1 MLKYYVTKEDNTLNS
16 EVSLTSSRRFNN
28 RTLTF
33 RALYNKG
40 NDLKNDPEN
49 SLPENIDF
57 LDKDLKEGVKSFS
70 KRKSSVAL
78 HFIKH
83 FFKKYEGEWI
93 IAGSEKLNNQ
103 AVNDLVDFLA
113 KGGTNIKY
121 VELTTVSV
129 VKIIGRNLKGPISRV
144 DGIISS
150 KFISATLL
158 ISPTLSDSAAESL
171 RNAFVGSPY
180 IRQNIKL
187 FRHIGVNTDW
197 DENEI
202 LIEHVFKDGSIVCVE
217 ADWGNASYL
226 YEMFIL
232 SDSTKLLVNGL
243 NIDTFQ
249 SDGIIKEL
257 FEDFGVKTEAI
268 ENGIELTKVKRKVK
282 KYYHDFANNPDLIPC
297 FTVTCALLGIPFRI
311 KGVNLRGRAPER
323 ANMLRECLGQLG
335 ATIETKTE
343 DEAETVMFDGKLTMP
358 SKGSQVNIPAHL
370 DHRLAMAFSPAALL
384 GYRVAI
390 ESPTQVNK
398 TYTAYWEDL
407 KKLGF
412 SIDQKF

>member
-70 KRKSSVAL
+70 KGKSSVAL

-202 LIEHVFKDGSIVCVE
+202 LIEHVAINLPLNRIV
-217 ADWGNASYL
+217 
-226 YEMFIL
+226 
-232 SDSTKLLVNGL
+232 K
-243 NIDTFQ
+243 Q
-249 SDGIIKEL
+249 
-257 FEDFGVKTEAI
+257 
-268 ENGIELTKVKRKVK
+268 
-282 KYYHDFANNPDLIPC
+282 
-297 FTVTCALLGIPFRI
+297 
-311 KGVNLRGRAPER
+311 
-323 ANMLRECLGQLG
+323 
-335 ATIETKTE
+335 
-343 DEAETVMFDGKLTMP
+343 
-358 SKGSQVNIPAHL
+358 
-370 DHRLAMAFSPAALL
+370 
-384 GYRVAI
+384 RVRDKAK
-390 ESPTQVNK
+390 VNK
-398 TYTAYWEDL
+398 P
-407 KKLGF
+407 
-412 SIDQKF
+412 KFQRTTFGTNCV